1 MFSVCN
7 SFLLFG
13 VTENGA
19 DKEAIIMKNYSEF
32 TNEDYQRIFEGI
44 AKETYIFDDIQF
56 NADCVRQQLGTL
68 LRDGDEATSSTAY
81 HMAKVLNLLTYF
93 KIIKGKHFTDES

>member
-1 MFSVCN
+1 
-7 SFLLFG
+7 
-13 VTENGA
+13 
-19 DKEAIIMKNYSEF
+19 MKNYSDF

-68 LRDGDEATSSTAY
+68 LRDGDEITSSTAY

-93 KIIKGKHFTDES
+93 KIIKGKHFTDEDHTRCSDGTRWIDERDE

>member
-1 MFSVCN
+1 
-7 SFLLFG
+7 
-13 VTENGA
+13 
-19 DKEAIIMKNYSEF
+19 MKNYSDF

-93 KIIKGKHFTDES
+93 KIIKGRHFTDENSVNFGEDDES

>member
-1 MFSVCN
+1 
-7 SFLLFG
+7 
-13 VTENGA
+13 
-19 DKEAIIMKNYSEF
+19 MKNYSDF

-68 LRDGDEATSSTAY
+68 LRDGDEITSSTAY

-93 KIIKGKHFTDES
+93 KIIKGKHFTDKDE